1 MKYKEVA
8 EKLCKKYQTRDP
20 FEIARQL
27 GIQVFYG
34 HYGTIRGYYNKI
46 SQQRMIHINA
56 ALDEPQQTI
65 VCAHE
70 LGHAI
75 FHPNTNTPFLRA
87 NTFFSVSKLELEA
100 NKFAVDLL
108 WSDDD
113 LRECQLWTIPR
124 LRCCWVSVKNW
135 PSIGAH
141 SCSAIKGS
149 LDVWI

>member
-8 EKLCKKYQTRDP
+8 ELLCKKYKTRDP
-20 FEIARQL
+20 FEIARRQ

-34 HYGTIRGYYNKI
+34 YYGTIRGYYNKI
-46 SQQRMIHINA
+46 CQQKMIHINYD
-56 ALDEPQQTI
+56 LDEWQQKT

-75 FHPNTNTPFLRA
+75 FHPDTNTPFLRA

-108 WSDDD
+108 WSDDE
-113 LRECQLWTIPR
+113 LRGYREYPIPQIANALGISEKLAEYR
-124 LRCCWVSVKNW
+124 MLSVIPKL
-135 PSIGAH
+135 
-141 SCSAIKGS
+141 C
-149 LDVWI
+149 